1 MTTEKLQEDAQRIRQ
16 EKLKALEATLG
27 KEGPC

>member
-1 MTTEKLQEDAQRIRQ
+1 MTTEKVQENADKVRQ

-27 KEGPC
+27 NNPQI